1 MTHHNDLIGHNPRLH
16 EGHHREDRRHH
27 HRHAGTVSVMKAEA
41 VSRSGERRRW
51 SIGLRRA
58 STCPICYP
66 RLVQTGLHQT
76 DFPTL
81 CWFETDRLRMG
92 GVVRHTQHT
101 LARIHRCGAA
111 LGLEQ
116 GVRAVGRDGPTLDS
130 DKWGRWR
137 PLVVVGGADGGP
149 GQRRWDGIGGTACRG
164 RQSRTG
170 PVRLCGAVG

>member
-1 MTHHNDLIGHNPRLH
+1 MVFQVRKPTSGQ
-16 EGHHREDRRHH
+16 E
-27 HRHAGTVSVMKAEA
+27 VSCTPYH
-41 VSRSGERRRW
+41 
-51 SIGLRRA
+51 L
-58 STCPICYP
+58 P
-66 RLVQTGLHQT
+66 
-76 DFPTL
+76 
-81 CWFETDRLRMG
+81 
-92 GVVRHTQHT
+92 
-101 LARIHRCGAA
+101 RIHRCGAA